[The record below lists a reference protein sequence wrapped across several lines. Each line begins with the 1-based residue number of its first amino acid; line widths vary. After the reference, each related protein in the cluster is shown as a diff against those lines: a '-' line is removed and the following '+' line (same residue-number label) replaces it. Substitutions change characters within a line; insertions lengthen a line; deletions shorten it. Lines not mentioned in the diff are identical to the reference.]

1 MFISFLIIA
10 HAPYLRRAGRQP
22 HGEEPLHEMIA
33 QGLIPLLDLL
43 SDFQR
48 SGLKPPVALACSPL
62 LIEQLADPVVQKHFI
77 LWMEERLERRTEE
90 LHRFERENDAHSSYL
105 ARFYLEWSRQ
115 KLQSFTSRYNRN
127 LVQRLRDLVSAQ
139 MVEPL
144 TMPATHAYL
153 PLLGR
158 EESVRAQIEQGLLH
172 TARTIGRP
180 EGIWLPGGAWR
191 PGVEQVISDVGI
203 RYLVVDPSC
212 LPSETECRPINL
224 PKYRLAAIAPD
235 EGLAQHI
242 WTPELGYVGDP
253 LYRSPD
259 EPGGY
264 AAIGLRSPQPYDP
277 YHALRRAQ
285 EHATHF
291 VSLLLAEHERR
302 SSDDLALVL
311 LDTAMIGST
320 WFEGPTWLQ
329 AVLMLCA
336 THPGLHLTTPSAYL
350 RTQRTR
356 QQSDLQVGSWAEAG
370 DANWQAGATDEYW
383 RAIHHAEQVMV
394 EIASEFPSAEEDQ
407 ERVLNQ
413 AARELMLAQTSDWPE
428 ALVATGVAGEQR
440 ERWKTYLG
448 RFERLIEMAR
458 QPAIGPTDLFLLD
471 QLEEVDGPFPNLNYR
486 IFAP

>member
-22 HGEEPLHEMIA
+22 IGEDPLHELIS
-33 QGLIPLLDLL
+33 QSLIPLLDLL

-48 SGLKPPVALACSPL
+48 SGLKPQIAMACSPL

-90 LHRFERENDAHSSYL
+90 LHRFEREHDAHSSYL

-115 KLQSFTSRYNRN
+115 KLQNFTSRYNRN
-127 LVQRLRDLVSAQ
+127 LVQRLRDLVNAQ

-153 PLLGR
+153 PLLGQ

-191 PGVEQVISDVGI
+191 AGIEQVMSDVGI
-203 RYLVVDPSC
+203 SYVVVDPSC
-212 LPSETECRPINL
+212 LPSEAEERPINL
-224 PKYRLAAIAPD
+224 PKYRLTAMAHD

-291 VSLLLAEHERR
+291 VQLLLAEHERR
-302 SSDDLALVL
+302 SPDDLVLIL

-320 WFEGPTWLQ
+320 WFEGATWLQ

-336 THPGLHLTTPSAYL
+336 THPGLRITTPAAYL
-350 RTQRTR
+350 RTKRPRHQAN
-356 QQSDLQVGSWAEAG
+356 LLVGSWAESG
-370 DANWQAGATDEYW
+370 DANWQAPATDAYW

-394 EIASEFPSAEEDQ
+394 EIASEFPSAEEDH

-440 ERWKTYLG
+440 ERWQINLD
-448 RFERLIEMAR
+448 RFERLIEIAR
-458 QPAIGPTDLFLLD
+458 KTEIDSADLFFLD
-471 QLEEVDGPFPNLNYR
+471 QVEEIDGPFPNLNYR